1 VSNLRYF
8 VALGVTVLVL
18 TGCGVFG
25 SKEKE
30 LPPTELVKFKQTL
43 DLKKVW
49 TANLGKG
56 SELLR
61 LSLIPAG
68 DGTRIYAASQ
78 NGVVSAFHP
87 ETGKRLWR
95 TELEV
100 SLSAG
105 PGVGENVVV
114 VAGRDGDVVGLN
126 AADGSE
132 RWRTNVVGE
141 SLAVPLV
148 TASGVVIYTI
158 DGRLRVLSLF
168 DGVERWSMEQD
179 LPILTLRGSASPVI
193 VGKNI
198 MVGFDN
204 GRLIA
209 VDLDTGNTE
218 WEAMMSPPSGRS
230 DLERLADVDGRLRVV
245 GQDVYASGYQ
255 GRVASL
261 AAESGQVLW
270 AREISTYVGM
280 GADWNNIYVAA
291 DSGELIAM
299 LRRNGTDVWRTDLLV
314 RREPSAP
321 TSFGLTVAVGDF
333 DGYVHFFSNVDG
345 RPVARVRVGRG
356 KISGAPVVIGDRLF
370 VQSESG
376 TLAVFEIRQP
386 KRKDSAPPIAE
397 DAS

>member
-1 VSNLRYF
+1 MSNLRYF
-8 VALGVTVLVL
+8 FALGITVLVL
-18 TGCGVFG
+18 AGCSVFG

-43 DLKKVW
+43 DLKKIW
-49 TANLGKG
+49 SANLGKG

-61 LSLIPAG
+61 LALVPAG
-68 DGTRIYAASQ
+68 DGTRIYAASH
-78 NGVVSAFHP
+78 NGVVFAFHP
-87 ETGKRLWR
+87 ETGERQWR
-95 TELEV
+95 SELEV

-105 PGVGENVVV
+105 PGVGENLVV
-114 VAGRDGDVVGLN
+114 VAGRDGDVVALN

-141 SLAVPLV
+141 SIAVPLV

-168 DGVERWSMEQD
+168 DGIQRWSTAQD
-179 LPILTLRGSASPVI
+179 LPILTLRGSASPII
-193 VGKNI
+193 VGKNV

-230 DLERLADVDGRLRVV
+230 DLERLADVDGRLQVV

-270 AREISTYVGM
+270 AREISTYVGA

-291 DSGELIAM
+291 DTGELIAL

-314 RREPSAP
+314 RREPTTP
-321 TSFGLTVAVGDF
+321 TSFDLTVVVGDF

-345 RPVARVRVGRG
+345 RPVARVRVGKG

-376 TLAVFEIRQP
+376 AMSVFEVRRP